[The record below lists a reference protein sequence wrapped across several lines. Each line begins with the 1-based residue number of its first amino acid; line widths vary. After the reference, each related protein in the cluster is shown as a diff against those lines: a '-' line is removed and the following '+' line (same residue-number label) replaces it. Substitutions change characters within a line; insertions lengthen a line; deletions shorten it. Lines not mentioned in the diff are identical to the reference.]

1 MIIISLVNKLMLKKN
16 EIKISILIPCYNEL
30 NTIKEIIK
38 KVNYNLQLYGFN
50 DYEILVVDDYSN
62 DGTSEI
68 LKQISLEKNIKIF
81 SHSQNLGKGAAVHT
95 GIENTTGDILII
107 QDADLEYDPSDY
119 DKLLRPFFEA
129 DADIVYGSR
138 FIGGGKYVRIHF
150 FWHYLANKIITFVC
164 NMFTNL
170 NLTDVET
177 GYKVFK
183 TSCLKNV
190 KLKEKSF
197 SFEPEITIKLAKKKF
212 KFFEV
217 PISYNGRSYNEGK
230 KIGLKDAFIAFK
242 AIFIYSIIK

>member
-1 MIIISLVNKLMLKKN
+1 MLKKN
-16 EIKISILIPCYNEL
+16 EIKISILIPCYNEV

-81 SHSQNLGKGAAVHT
+81 SHSQNLGKGAAAHT
-95 GIENTTGDILII
+95 GIDNTTGDILII

-242 AIFIYSIIK
+242 AIFIYSILK